1 MEKKYLI
8 HASISN
14 QSCKLND
21 EIVFENAE
29 NLAVNDWLK
38 TLYLSFK
45 TDYAKFYKMD
55 ELCKL
60 GLLGIELLKQKT
72 TLPEESDDIALLF
85 VNKHA
90 SLVSDVQHQEL
101 INKGTPS
108 PAIFVYTLP
117 NIVLGEI
124 SIRNKW
130 YGEQLFLV
138 KNTFPIHLVED
149 YIATIFETE
158 KANTIIIGQ
167 NDCFEN
173 QLNGKWAVIQK
184 SDFEAHVDEI
194 KKEWMD
200 LLNLTH

>member
-14 QSCKLND
+14 QSCKLNG
-21 EIVFENAE
+21 ETILENIE
-29 NLAVNDWLK
+29 NLSVNDWLK
-38 TLYLSFK
+38 TIYLSLK
-45 TDYAKFYKMD
+45 TDYSKFYKMD
-55 ELCKL
+55 EMCKM

-85 VNKHA
+85 VNKYA
-90 SLVSDVQHQEL
+90 SLASDVQHQEL
-101 INKGTPS
+101 INTGKPS

-138 KNTFPIHLVED
+138 KNIFPTSLVEN

-158 KANTIIIGQ
+158 KANTLIIGQ

-173 QLNGKWAVIQK
+173 ILNGKWAVVRK
-184 SDFEAHVDEI
+184 SDFESHSEEI
-194 KKEWMD
+194 IQELIS
-200 LLNLTH
+200 LLN

>member
-1 MEKKYLI
+1 MEKEYLI

-14 QSCKLND
+14 QSCKLNG
-21 EIVFENAE
+21 ESILKSAE
-29 NLAVNDWLK
+29 GLSVNDWLK
-38 TLYLSFK
+38 EIYLSLK
-45 TDYAKFYKMD
+45 IDYSKFYKMD
-55 ELCKL
+55 EMSKM

-72 TLPEESDDIALLF
+72 KLLEESDDIALLF

-90 SLVSDVQHQEL
+90 SLASDVQHQEL
-101 INKGTPS
+101 INSGKPS

-138 KNTFPIHLVED
+138 KNTFPTDLVED

-173 QLNGKWAVIQK
+173 KLNGIWAVVRK
-184 SDFEAHVDEI
+184 SDFESHPDEI
-194 KKEWMD
+194 KQE
-200 LLNLTH
+200 LTPLFN

>member
-1 MEKKYLI
+1 MEQKYLI

-21 EIVFENAE
+21 KIVLENTG
-29 NLAVNDWLK
+29 NLSENDWLK
-38 TLYLSFK
+38 MLYLSFK

-60 GLLGIELLKQKT
+60 GLLGVELLKQKT
-72 TLPEESDDIALLF
+72 TLPEETDDIALLF

-90 SLVSDVQHQEL
+90 SLVSDVQHQAL

-138 KNTFPIHLVED
+138 KNTFPTSLVED

-158 KANTIIIGQ
+158 KANTLIIGQ

-173 QLNGKWAVIQK
+173 ILNGKWAVVRK
-184 SDFEAHVDEI
+184 SDFEAHTEEI
-194 KKEWMD
+194 IKE
-200 LLNLTH
+200 LINLFKCL